1 MAYLYHITHYSN
13 IPKIIDAGGLMAKNV
28 LSNHCS
34 DYVNIA
40 HASIQ
45 DTRASTQ
52 VPLAPG
58 GTLHDYVPFYFCYRS
73 PMLYAIYN
81 GKVAGYD
88 SGQDHVV
95 YFVTDTDCLC
105 KSGARYVF
113 TDGHAIMFYS
123 QYFNNIKDL
132 SKLNWNYIQSRYWF
146 DNEDYPDRKRQKQ
159 AEFLV
164 YEKVDWNVIQ
174 CIVTINNEIKEKIS
188 NSIATCTHKPEILI
202 KKDWYY

>member
-1 MAYLYHITHYSN
+1 
-13 IPKIIDAGGLMAKNV
+13 
-28 LSNHCS
+28 
-34 DYVNIA
+34 
-40 HASIQ
+40 
-45 DTRASTQ
+45 
-52 VPLAPG
+52 
-58 GTLHDYVPFYFCYRS
+58 
-73 PMLYAIYN
+73 
-81 GKVAGYD
+81 
-88 SGQDHVV
+88 
-95 YFVTDTDCLC
+95 
-105 KSGARYVF
+105 
-113 TDGHAIMFYS
+113 MFYS